1 MKQITR
7 MAMALEQRAYGE
19 QMRERDKRADLL
31 LAQITYLQAESTSIQ
46 NNFLAMLYI
55 PLAFV
60 GVMIYYAYQSPASVY
75 LFLLLPFLFSWCI
88 ANLMKYTLKSFD
100 IGAYIMV
107 LEGELNNLYGGEEL
121 FRWERRYLDTNGY
134 SNWGTF
140 AQVPILF
147 LVYAFLIVKFVRSAI
162 ALESWVI
169 RIPFLAAFAVYAVLL
184 LCLARKPWGQYQELM
199 SEKRRL
205 RAAEEV
211 RINRDEKRDDIS

>member
-100 IGAYIMV
+100 IGAYI
-107 LEGELNNLYGGEEL
+107 L
-121 FRWERRYLDTNGY
+121 
-134 SNWGTF
+134 S
-140 AQVPILF
+140 
-147 LVYAFLIVKFVRSAI
+147 LIHI
-162 ALESWVI
+162 
-169 RIPFLAAFAVYAVLL
+169 
-184 LCLARKPWGQYQELM
+184 
-199 SEKRRL
+199 
-205 RAAEEV
+205 
-211 RINRDEKRDDIS
+211 